1 MKKTL
6 LLIGISASLMGCSAG
21 SKDKAD
27 EHANHEDTKPQ
38 TTQEQTTSQK
48 ENTSTT
54 TEEKENIS
62 DVITS
67 SNNTANTDKSVEKEN
82 KEPQTTVSQPEKDKN
97 NDNTPAPTTKEPVQ
111 EPTVSTPVQEPKKE
125 EPKKESTPTVTKT
138 AEGVIYGLADTNS
151 VEAEFNGEVTT
162 ISFDESLSDV
172 INTLPEEAKVQFT
185 YVVNPNGQNVITAI
199 KRLN

>member
-6 LLIGISASLMGCSAG
+6 LLIGISASLMGCSVG
-21 SKDKAD
+21 SNEKAD
-27 EHANHEDTKPQ
+27 EHTNHEESKPQ
-38 TTQEQTTSQK
+38 TTQEQTASQQ
-48 ENTSTT
+48 ESTSTSEQDNT
-54 TEEKENIS
+54 A
-62 DVITS
+62 DVITN
-67 SNNTANTDKSVEKEN
+67 SNNAANADKTNQNEHKE
-82 KEPQTTVSQPEKDKN
+82 QHSVSQPKEEN
-97 NDNTPAPTTKEPVQ
+97 NNIPAPTTKEPVQ
-111 EPTVSTPVQEPKKE
+111 EPTVNNPVEEPKKE
-125 EPKKESTPTVTKT
+125 EPKKENVPTVTKT

-162 ISFDESLSDV
+162 ISFDESLTDT